1 MIPTKD
7 VGGKEITALLA
18 TLTNVPLATEIIVI
32 DDGSADDT
40 VEAVERFRGMR
51 DNVYL
56 LHGAASKG
64 AGRAR
69 NRAAP
74 LLEGAFTVYVDADD
88 AVDPHALTAAVR
100 ELRANLTCVPS
111 Y

>member
-1 MIPTKD
+1 
-7 VGGKEITALLA
+7 
-18 TLTNVPLATEIIVI
+18 
-32 DDGSADDT
+32 
-40 VEAVERFRGMR
+40 MR

-100 ELRANLTCVPS
+100 ELRANDTADLLFFPDVRALVLEGD
-111 Y
+111 